1 METLILP
8 PALHEGDRVV
18 ILSPSSKIDCHFL
31 QGAAGRLRSW
41 GLEPVMAPHAEGACG
56 TYAGTVDERLADLQG
71 AMDDPDVRAIL
82 CSRGGYGAVHLLER
96 LDFTRLARSPKW
108 LIGFSDITALHAAF
122 QRAGFASLHAPMA
135 RHLTVE
141 PADDEATRALHDL
154 LMGTT
159 PGGKAPAIACT
170 PHRLN
175 RRGTAEGTLRG
186 GNLSVLA
193 GLRGT
198 PYDIGGEGT
207 ILFVE
212 DVGERPYR
220 IDRMMWGVKLSGVL
234 GRLAGLVVGQVTG
247 YEDDRSMCRDT
258 YGLIA
263 DMMEGTGCPVAF
275 GFPVGHVAH
284 NEPVVCGARGTLE
297 VTPHGARLTIR
308 RPQRADTADD

>member
-41 GLEPVMAPHAEGACG
+41 GLEPVMATHAEGACG

-159 PGGKAPAIACT
+159 PGGKAPSIACT

-175 RRGTAEGTLRG
+175 RQGTAEGTLRG
-186 GNLSVLA
+186 GNLSVFY

-198 PYDIGGEGT
+198 PWDFPAEGT
-207 ILFVE
+207 LLFLE
-212 DVGERPYR
+212 DVGERPHAVE
-220 IDRMMWGVKLSGVL
+220 RMLYNLRLGGVL
-234 GRLAGLVVGQVTG
+234 QRLAGIIVGQFTE
-247 YEDDRSMCRDT
+247 YEENLSLGKPLYDA
-258 YGLIA
+258 LA
-263 DMMEGTGCPVAF
+263 DVLDGCTCPVCF
-275 GFPVGHVAH
+275 DFPVGHVTR
-284 NEPVVCGARGTLE
+284 NLPLICGAHARLE
-297 VTPHGARLTIR
+297 VGPAEVKLTFDQETKI
-308 RPQRADTADD
+308 